1 MLSSRSKPRQGMV
14 TVRSE
19 ILNQHGDTVQM
30 QVQVLTAKMVVP
42 RRRLSRPR
50 ARPQP
55 LSSSG
60 STSTARKSLTLVRV
74 GPVSSRSPRPA
85 KKP

>member
-1 MLSSRSKPRQGMV
+1 MQPSRSKPRQGMV
-14 TVRSE
+14 TVPSE

-30 QVQVLTAKMVVP
+30 QVQTAKLVVP

-60 STSTARKSLTLVRV
+60 NTSTARKSLTLVRV

>member
-1 MLSSRSKPRQGMV
+1 MLPSRSKPQQGMV
-14 TVRSE
+14 TVPSE
-19 ILNQHGDTVQM
+19 TLNQHGDTVQ
-30 QVQVLTAKMVVP
+30 VQTAKLVVP
-42 RRRLSRPR
+42 RRRLSQPR

-55 LSSSG
+55 LFSSG

>member
-1 MLSSRSKPRQGMV
+1 MLPSRSKPRQGMV
-14 TVRSE
+14 TVRSKT
-19 ILNQHGDTVQM
+19 LNQHGKA
-30 QVQVLTAKMVVP
+30 VQVLTAKLVVP

>member
-1 MLSSRSKPRQGMV
+1 MLPSRSKPRQGMV

-19 ILNQHGDTVQM
+19 TLYQHGDTVQM
-30 QVQVLTAKMVVP
+30 QVQTAKLVVP

-50 ARPQP
+50 ARPQYRP
-55 LSSSG
+55 SPG

>member
-1 MLSSRSKPRQGMV
+1 MLPSRSKPRQGMV

-19 ILNQHGDTVQM
+19 ILNQHGEAVLVQ
-30 QVQVLTAKMVVP
+30 TAKLVVP